1 VILDR
6 IVESTRMRVARVE
19 SEISLAEVKEAARRR
34 EPARDFAGALNG
46 AGVSLIAE
54 VKRAS
59 PSRGPLRPDLDASSL
74 AREYSAS
81 GAAAISVLTEKDH
94 FLGGFADLE
103 AARAASG
110 LPVLCKDF
118 VIEKYQVYEAR
129 AHGADAVLLIA
140 AVLSRQRLEALLA
153 TSRSL
158 GMAALVEVHNRTELA
173 EAVECRPR
181 VIGINN
187 RDLADF
193 SVDLK
198 TTLGLRPLIPSGVLV
213 VSESGINTRDD
224 VLTLQDAG
232 VNAILVGEALVTSP
246 SPAAKI
252 AELLGRAEGDG
263 R

>member
-74 AREYSAS
+74 AREYSAG

-103 AARAASG
+103 AARDAAG

-118 VIEKYQVYEAR
+118 VIEKYQV
-129 AHGADAVLLIA
+129 
-140 AVLSRQRLEALLA
+140 
-153 TSRSL
+153 
-158 GMAALVEVHNRTELA
+158 
-173 EAVECRPR
+173 
-181 VIGINN
+181 
-187 RDLADF
+187 
-193 SVDLK
+193 
-198 TTLGLRPLIPSGVLV
+198 
-213 VSESGINTRDD
+213 
-224 VLTLQDAG
+224 
-232 VNAILVGEALVTSP
+232 
-246 SPAAKI
+246 
-252 AELLGRAEGDG
+252 
-263 R
+263 